1 MKTAGWSGFF
11 LWLLTSTAQ
20 ADVLLL
26 VHGYLAQGQTW
37 RESGVMRALQ
47 ASGWQ
52 DCGQQRTQGGQV
64 QFWPAP
70 PPPAGHCAYT
80 LDLPAEAPL
89 GVQSTLLT
97 QHIQASVQRHPGA
110 KLHLAGH
117 SAGGVAARLSLVQ
130 QPQSAVSTLITIA
143 SPHLGTGAADTAS
156 GLLNSP
162 LSLLTPFVPGGGTLQ
177 RSHWLYTELGQE
189 KPGNLLYWLNRQQH
203 PAVRYVS
210 LLRGGRSSL
219 LDGITVPLESQ
230 DLRRVPALAGR
241 AESYTSP
248 GGHGLEA
255 SDGAIIANLLR

>member
-1 MKTAGWSGFF
+1 MKRAGWWGLG
-11 LWLLTSTAQ
+11 LWLLAGVAQ

-37 RESGVMRALQ
+37 RESGVMQALR

-52 DCGQQRTQGGQV
+52 DCGHQRAQGEQV
-64 QFWPAP
+64 LFWPVP
-70 PPPAGHCAYT
+70 PPSAGHCAYT

-89 GVQSTLLT
+89 GM
-97 QHIQASVQRHPGA
+97 QASLLARHVQASGLRHPGA
-110 KLHLAGH
+110 KLHLVGH
-117 SAGGVAARLSLVQ
+117 SAGGVAARLYLVQ
-130 QPQSAVSTLITIA
+130 QPQTPVTTLITIA

-189 KPGNLLYWLNRQQH
+189 KPGTLLFWLNRQPH
-203 PAVRYVS
+203 PALRYVS
-210 LLRGGRSSL
+210 LLRSGRSSL
-219 LDGITVPLESQ
+219 LGDVAVPVESQ

-241 AESYTSP
+241 AESYTTP

-255 SDGAIIANLLR
+255 ADGAVIASLLR